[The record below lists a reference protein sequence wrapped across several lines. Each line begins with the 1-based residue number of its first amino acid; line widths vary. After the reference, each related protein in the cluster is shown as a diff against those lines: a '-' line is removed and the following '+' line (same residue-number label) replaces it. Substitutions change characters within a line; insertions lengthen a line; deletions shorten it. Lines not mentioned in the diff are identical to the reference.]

1 MSNKHNPFRLSE
13 KERLIEVIAIV
24 IFLTVFVGSFLKLL
38 FF

>member
-1 MSNKHNPFRLSE
+1 MPNMHNPFRLSD

-24 IFLTVFVGSFLKLL
+24 IFLIVFVGSFLKLL